1 MHRFN
6 RSILVIGRI
15 LQFEVRSLTRT
26 SLLPALAVIFIL
38 AAAVALY
45 YGRSVMVM
53 HKATLDSVEQD
64 YHQQYIKLY
73 KQLYAD
79 TSTAQGKTDYIMATH
94 PAVVDYR
101 LHRTVFHP
109 PAALSLLAIGMSDM
123 ATYYFPV
130 TIKQSFV
137 PAEEKINNPEYLL
150 SGNFDGAFLLIYLLP
165 LAAICLS
172 YNLLAQEKEQ
182 GTLALLVI
190 QKGSITGTLLLRLLM
205 RYLILLM
212 GVLLITVTG
221 VWLSGSAQVPWQAFL
236 AWVGVC
242 AAYTAL
248 WMAMIWFILS
258 WNTTA
263 AANLIIMLCTW
274 LLLLVVIPA
283 LFRLSMPAAGAADDT
298 ATYASRQRE
307 IEWDTWELPQKQLLD
322 SFYAGHPQ
330 YYNQQAYDTSAASS
344 RRLMAYFEL
353 VAKRME
359 RVMAGQETANRLDMQ
374 VVTASYYYNPAVYT
388 QTLLNS
394 IARTDIADYACFNR
408 QANVF
413 REQWK
418 QFFYRLHFNDRK
430 FTAADYKTLPAYK
443 PVYDANSATRWW
455 EGITYLLL
463 LTAGWL
469 LAGIAVL
476 WKRHVRHDH

>member
-6 RSILVIGRI
+6 RSIFMTGRI

-26 SLLPALAVIFIL
+26 SLLPALAGIFIIT
-38 AAAVALY
+38 AAVALY
-45 YGRSVMVM
+45 YGRSVMVT
-53 HKATLDSVEQD
+53 HKATLDSIQRD

-73 KQLYAD
+73 KQLDAD
-79 TSTAQGKTDYIMATH
+79 TSTAQGKTDYIMASH

-109 PAALSLLAIGMSDM
+109 PAPLSLLAIGMSDM

-130 TIKQSFV
+130 TIKQNFV

-190 QKGSITGTLLLRLLM
+190 QKGSITGTLLLRLLV

-212 GVLLITVTG
+212 GVLLITVAG
-221 VWLSGSAQVPWQAFL
+221 VWLSGSAHFPWQAFL
-236 AWVGVC
+236 AWLGVS

-263 AANLIIMLCTW
+263 AANLVIMLCTW
-274 LLLLVVIPA
+274 LVLLVVIPA
-283 LFRLSMPAAGAADDT
+283 LFRLGTQSTGTTDNT

-353 VAKRME
+353 VAKRMQ
-359 RVMAGQETANRLDMQ
+359 RIMAGQENANRLDMQ
-374 VVTASYYYNPAVYT
+374 AITASYHYNPAVYT

-418 QFFYRLHFNDRK
+418 QFFYRLHFNGRK
-430 FTAADYKTLPAYK
+430 FTAADYKTLPAYE
-443 PVYDANSATRWW
+443 PVYDVNSATRWW
-455 EGITYLLL
+455 KGMTYLLL

-469 LAGIAVL
+469 LAGITVL

>member
-1 MHRFN
+1 MHKLN
-6 RSILVIGRI
+6 RSISVAARI
-15 LQFEVRSLTRT
+15 LQFELRSLTRG
-26 SLLPALAVIFIL
+26 SLLPALAAIFIL

-53 HKATLDSVEQD
+53 HKAALDSIQQD

-73 KQLYAD
+73 KQLDAD
-79 TSTAQGKTDYIMATH
+79 TSTAQGKTDYIMASH

-109 PAALSLLAIGMSDM
+109 PAPLSLLAIGMSDM

-190 QKGSITGTLLLRLLM
+190 QKGSITGTLLLRLLL
-205 RYLILLM
+205 RYLILLIA
-212 GVLLITVTG
+212 VLLITITG
-221 VWLSGSAQVPWQAFL
+221 ICLSGGAQVPWQACL
-236 AWVGVC
+236 AWMGVC

-248 WMAMIWFILS
+248 WMAIIWFILS

-263 AANLIIMLCTW
+263 AANLVILLCTW

-283 LFRLSMPAAGAADDT
+283 LFRLSMPAAAGADDT

-322 SFYAGHPQ
+322 SFYAAHPQ

-353 VAKRME
+353 VAKRMQ
-359 RVMAGQETANRLDMQ
+359 RVMAGQETARRRDMQ
-374 VVTASYYYNPAVYT
+374 AVTASYYYNPAVYT

-394 IARTDIADYACFNR
+394 IARTDITDYAFFNR

-418 QFFYRLHFNDRK
+418 QFFYRLHFNGRK
-430 FTAADYKTLPAYK
+430 FTAADYKNLPAYK

-455 EGITYLLL
+455 KGTAYLLL